1 MRRGV
6 LGGTFDPIHL
16 GHLRAAENAREALA
30 LDVVVFVPAGSPP
43 HRGQPISSGL
53 DRFAMVA
60 LATALHPGFV
70 ACSVELSREGPS
82 YTADTLAE
90 MRGGGPADALFLI
103 VGSDTFPEMPTWK
116 DPERIFALCTVA
128 VADRPGA
135 AEAPA
140 RSRPAVPAR
149 VEHVSGPGL
158 AISATDV
165 RWRVREGK
173 SVRYL
178 VPDAVA
184 EYIVKRGLY
193 R

>member
-1 MRRGV
+1 
-6 LGGTFDPIHL
+6 
-16 GHLRAAENAREALA
+16 
-30 LDVVVFVPAGSPP
+30 
-43 HRGQPISSGL
+43 
-53 DRFAMVA
+53 
-60 LATALHPGFV
+60 
-70 ACSVELSREGPS
+70 
-82 YTADTLAE
+82 
-90 MRGGGPADALFLI
+90 
-103 VGSDTFPEMPTWK
+103 
-116 DPERIFALCTVA
+116 
-128 VADRPGA
+128 
-135 AEAPA
+135 
-140 RSRPAVPAR
+140 VPAR